1 MSQRPLITI
10 SKQRPNNKLMSL
22 ELDTLYSEE
31 VDEGEHLTLDFE
43 GRIIHVSVGKVQS
56 PPPGQELF

>member
-1 MSQRPLITI
+1 
-10 SKQRPNNKLMSL
+10 MSL

-43 GRIIHVSVGKVQS
+43 GRIIHVSVGKS
-56 PPPGQELF
+56 AITSSRSRSYF